1 LYFLVFQN
9 GTVGLFRI
17 RLIALFRFDVERAFW
32 IHRVTE
38 HRAKH
43 VFDEAFLVLLFLG
56 NFDVLDFLG
65 RVNALVFAV
74 GRIDEVF
81 IDEA

>member
-1 LYFLVFQN
+1 
-9 GTVGLFRI
+9 
-17 RLIALFRFDVERAFW
+17 
-32 IHRVTE
+32 
-38 HRAKH
+38 
-43 VFDEAFLVLLFLG
+43 LLFLG

-81 IDEA
+81 IDEAQVFLDDGFLK